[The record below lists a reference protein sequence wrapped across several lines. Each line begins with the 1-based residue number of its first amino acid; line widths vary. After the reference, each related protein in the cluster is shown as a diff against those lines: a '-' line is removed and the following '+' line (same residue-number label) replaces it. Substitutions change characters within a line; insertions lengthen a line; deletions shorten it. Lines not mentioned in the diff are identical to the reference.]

1 MLRRAP
7 RDLAIWV
14 STPGAR
20 LERPNIGLQPTAA
33 SAIVRPP
40 RLKLRVGP
48 TEDNVAMT
56 LRQALAFI
64 RKHGVVLEAAQGP
77 VPSVA
82 EAIAGEPV
90 RGSWWSHPKSHE
102 IFAVTRAIRD
112 SDDVLVCRLINGKIT
127 FVHRRLWP
135 ALVRAAG
142 RLPSDH
148 LSQVSEVHTKSG
160 RHVTKEVPFPDWVPS
175 SVRAAARNLSEESAL
190 AEFAFRS
197 DRDAA
202 RPNKRLHPSA
212 ARTGRGRR

>member
-1 MLRRAP
+1 
-7 RDLAIWV
+7 
-14 STPGAR
+14 
-20 LERPNIGLQPTAA
+20 
-33 SAIVRPP
+33 
-40 RLKLRVGP
+40 
-48 TEDNVAMT
+48 MT

-90 RGSWWSHPKSHE
+90 RRSWWSHPKSRE

-112 SDDVLVCRLINGKIT
+112 SDDVLVCRLIKGRIT

-135 ALVRAAG
+135 ALVRAAS

-148 LSQVSEVHTKSG
+148 LSQVREVHTKSG
-160 RHVTKEVPFPDWVPS
+160 RHVTKEVLFPDWVSS

-190 AEFAFRS
+190 AEFAFGS
-197 DRDAA
+197 DRDAS
-202 RPNKRLHPSA
+202 RPNKRQA
-212 ARTGRGRR
+212 AAHAGRASRPRVSRDR

>member
-1 MLRRAP
+1 
-7 RDLAIWV
+7 
-14 STPGAR
+14 
-20 LERPNIGLQPTAA
+20 
-33 SAIVRPP
+33 
-40 RLKLRVGP
+40 
-48 TEDNVAMT
+48 MT

-90 RGSWWSHPKSHE
+90 RGSWWSHQRSHE
-102 IFAVTRAIRD
+102 IFAVTRAIRNN
-112 SDDVLVCRLINGKIT
+112 DDVLVCRLVKGKIT

-135 ALVRAAG
+135 ALVRAAS

-148 LSQVSEVHTKSG
+148 LAQVREVHTKSG
-160 RHVTKEVPFPDWVPS
+160 RHVTRQIPFPDWVPS

-190 AEFAFRS
+190 GALAFES

-202 RPNKRLHPSA
+202 RPNKRLHRSA
-212 ARTGRGRR
+212 ARAGRGRG